1 MSGGRHEGRG
11 VFVSGGT
18 TGMGL
23 AAAKRFVEEGAN
35 VYIVGRAAEKLDAAL
50 AELGEHA
57 AGQPADV
64 SVESE
69 VEAALDAALR
79 YLGRLDAVFVN
90 AGIDGQNRGCLEI
103 DAEFF
108 RHVIDVNC
116 VGSFLVARGAA
127 RRMPDGGAI
136 IFNASISGL
145 ASEEGF
151 ADYSASKGGQIL
163 LARTMAKE
171 LGRRGFWVPI
181 ICPGYVRTPQVD
193 KYLDDPE
200 IAADIVSHIPIGR
213 VGTAEEIAR
222 LVSFLAESEA
232 AYLNGAVINVDGGRM
247 A

>member
-1 MSGGRHEGRG
+1 MSPGRHDGRG

-18 TGMGL
+18 TGMGF
-23 AAAKRFVEEGAN
+23 AAAKRFCEEGAS
-35 VYIVGRAAEKLDAAL
+35 VFIVGRNQAKLDRAL

-57 AGQPADV
+57 SGCSCDV
-64 SVESE
+64 TVEREVES
-69 VEAALDAALR
+69 ALDRALAFV
-79 YLGRLDAVFVN
+79 GRLDAVFVN
-90 AGIDGQNRGCLEI
+90 AGVDGQNRGCLEI
-103 DAEFF
+103 DADFF
-108 RHVIDVNC
+108 RYVLEVNC

-127 RRMPDGGAI
+127 RRMPEGGAI

-145 ASEEGF
+145 ACEEGF
-151 ADYSASKGGQIL
+151 ADYSASKGGQVL

-181 ICPGYVRTPQVD
+181 VCPGYVRTPQVE

-200 IAADIVSHIPIGR
+200 LAADIVRHIPLGR

-222 LVSFLAESEA
+222 LVSFLAEPEA

>member
-23 AAAKRFVEEGAN
+23 AAAGGVEEARASTSSAARRRSSTRRWPSWASVRRAGRQTCPSRARSRLRSTQALRFV
-35 VYIVGRAAEKLDAAL
+35 
-50 AELGEHA
+50 
-57 AGQPADV
+57 
-64 SVESE
+64 
-69 VEAALDAALR
+69 
-79 YLGRLDAVFVN
+79 GRLDAVFVN

-103 DAEFF
+103 DADFF
-108 RHVIDVNC
+108 RYVIDVNC

-171 LGRRGFWVPI
+171 LGRRLLGADRLPRVRAHPAGRQVPRRS
-181 ICPGYVRTPQVD
+181 GDRG
-193 KYLDDPE
+193 
-200 IAADIVSHIPIGR
+200 DIVSHIPIGR

-222 LVSFLAESEA
+222 LVSFLAEPEA
-232 AYLNGAVINVDGGRM
+232 AYLNGAIINVDGGRM